1 MVSQDEINSNFL
13 DVIRWLKSE
22 YGYTQ
27 AYIVEK
33 AELAPNA
40 ISKIKNGKANAG
52 DETIT
57 KLCNAFNLNSDYF
70 YGRSSCKTKPEES
83 EAKLDENIRQV
94 QASIQSQPYIDP
106 GSQMNAAIAAL
117 KRREQQIQ
125 QQVLGHVVTHSSSE
139 GYAADDPRPNLPTW
153 ADTLLEILS
162 KQIAEN
168 EALHAQLRQSI
179 DEINEIKTQL
189 SKIIS
194 K

>member
-1 MVSQDEINSNFL
+1 MVSQDEINSNLL

-70 YGRSSCKTKPEES
+70 YGRSSYKTKLEES
-83 EAKLDENIRQV
+83 EAKLDENIRQA

-106 GSQMNAAIAAL
+106 GSQMNATISAQMKTIEILEAQAVEKDARIAELKDTIAA
-117 KRREQQIQ
+117 KEEIIKDREARIVALERQ
-125 QQVLGHVVTHSSSE
+125 LAAAATSDLSHYPFSFG
-139 GYAADDPRPNLPTW
+139 AADGHNLP
-153 ADTLLEILS
+153 DVS
-162 KQIAEN
+162 PN
-168 EALHAQLRQSI
+168 P
-179 DEINEIKTQL
+179 
-189 SKIIS
+189 
-194 K
+194 

>member
-1 MVSQDEINSNFL
+1 MVSQDEINNNFL

-70 YGRSSCKTKPEES
+70 YGRSSCKTKFEEKR
-83 EAKLDENIRQV
+83 EKLDKNLQ
-94 QASIQSQPYIDP
+94 QAQRCIQSQPYIDP
-106 GSQMNAAIAAL
+106 GSQINALIAAKDETIDSL
-117 KRREQQIQ
+117 KSRIADLQRTIADKEEIIKSREARIIE
-125 QQVLGHVVTHSSSE
+125 LE
-139 GYAADDPRPNLPTW
+139 RKLAAETTSD
-153 ADTLLEILS
+153 LS
-162 KQIAEN
+162 RYPFTIGAAEDKKQRKH
-168 EALHAQLRQSI
+168 L
-179 DEINEIKTQL
+179 
-189 SKIIS
+189 
-194 K
+194 